1 MNGTIYFL
9 KNPNT
14 HEIFY
19 IGATTIPLNKRLE
32 QHYAHLKEYKNGL
45 RNWNKRFEYLDKLYP
60 VKAKIYSIELVDKN
74 ILDNVE
80 SMYIGL
86 FKSWG
91 FELTNS
97 TDGGKGGNTYKYLN
111 TIQKEKTKLK
121 LKAKLTGKSKPIGFS
136 ENLSINRQGANNPM
150 AKTGKYGP
158 IVSFDKLWNPIKMFK
173 YSYEITADFNN
184 AHLHSNII
192 KMLTGK
198 TKPYKPAGLNW
209 KFFKD
214 CNKQIQDIVQSI
226 YENK

>member
-19 IGATTIPLNKRLE
+19 IGATTLTLKKRLE

-45 RNWNKRFEYLDKLYP
+45 RNWNKRFEYLANIEPYI
-60 VKAKIYSIELVDKN
+60 AEIYSIEIVEKD
-74 ILDNVE
+74 ILDKTE

-91 FELTNS
+91 FNLTNS

-111 TIQKEKTKLK
+111 TIQKEKTRLR
-121 LKAKLTGKSKPIGFS
+121 LKAKLTGKTKPKGFA
-136 ENLSINRQGANNPM
+136 ENLSKSRTGINNPM
-150 AKTGKYGP
+150 SNTGKYGA
-158 IVSFDKLWNPIKMFK
+158 IVSFDHLWQPIEMYKH
-173 YSYEITADFNN
+173 SYELNAKFNN
-184 AHLHSNII
+184 AHLHGNII

-214 CNKQIQDIVQSI
+214 CDKQIQDIVQSI